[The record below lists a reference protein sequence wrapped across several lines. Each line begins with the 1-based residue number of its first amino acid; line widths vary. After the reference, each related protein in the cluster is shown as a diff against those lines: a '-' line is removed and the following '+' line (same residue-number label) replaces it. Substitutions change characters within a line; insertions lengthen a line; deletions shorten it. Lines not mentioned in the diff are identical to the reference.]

1 MGNCEC
7 YEMARD
13 LWISFKSEHDSSKL
27 IEAARLLEDCLG
39 QRTSDMGLVA
49 KSSWLYYVVVS
60 NLDPSKEKNVR
71 RYADYAITLDSR
83 YNILDNRRLDLGD
96 FKEVTDAFQ

>member
-1 MGNCEC
+1 LENFEC

-13 LWISFKSEHDSSKL
+13 LWISYKADHDSSKL
-27 IEAARLLEDCLG
+27 IDATRMLEECLG
-39 QRTSDMGLVA
+39 KKTEDMGLVA

-71 RYADYAITLDSR
+71 RYADYAITLDNR

-96 FKEVTDAFQ
+96 FKEVIEAFQ